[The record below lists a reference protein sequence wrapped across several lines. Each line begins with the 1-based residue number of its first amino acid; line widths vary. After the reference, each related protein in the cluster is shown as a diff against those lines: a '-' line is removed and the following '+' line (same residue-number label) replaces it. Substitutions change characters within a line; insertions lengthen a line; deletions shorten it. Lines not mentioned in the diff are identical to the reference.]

1 MPWPELRSE
10 ERCCRLCSAS
20 SLQHLFEGGPATPET
35 IPTIWRHF
43 LLPHRPR
50 RICSILGL
58 LATKP
63 QEEGKA
69 AMSHLWETPRT
80 FLRTGPGDTRGGEG
94 QSAPL
99 SPHGSSQWE
108 RLQPPSASPG
118 CRGPL
123 SACTTA
129 LGLSRFGGHAHFSV
143 GLWPSE
149 SLRFSSLDPLAWFL
163 PPLSL
168 SLPITP
174 KWPSQR
180 CGGHGVLR
188 IVAGSPKKAT
198 TV

>member
-99 SPHGSSQWE
+99 SPHGSSE
-108 RLQPPSASPG
+108 APATIGLPRLQRTPLCLHHSSGPFKIWRPRPLL
-118 CRGPL
+118 RGAL
-123 SACTTA
+123 A
-129 LGLSRFGGHAHFSV
+129 LGVSPLLISR
-143 GLWPSE
+143 P
-149 SLRFSSLDPLAWFL
+149 SSLV
-163 PPLSL
+163 SSS
-168 SLPITP
+168 SLPFPTHYP
-174 KWPSQR
+174 KMAQSEVWRAWSPED
-180 CGGHGVLR
+180 CGR
-188 IVAGSPKKAT
+188 ES
-198 TV
+198 

>member
-10 ERCCRLCSAS
+10 EWCCRLCSAS

-35 IPTIWRHF
+35 IPTIRRHF

-80 FLRTGPGDTRGGEG
+80 FLRTRAGRHAGWGGTICSSITTWLLSVGE
-94 QSAPL
+94 APATIGL
-99 SPHGSSQWE
+99 
-108 RLQPPSASPG
+108 G

>member
-50 RICSILGL
+50 RICSILGP

-80 FLRTGPGDTRGGEG
+80 FLRTRAGRHAGWGGTICSSITTWLLSVGE
-94 QSAPL
+94 APATIGL
-99 SPHGSSQWE
+99 P
-108 RLQPPSASPG
+108 RLQRTPLCLHHSS
-118 CRGPL
+118 GPFKIWRPRPLL
-123 SACTTA
+123 SGALA
-129 LGLSRFGGHAHFSV
+129 LGVSPLLISR
-143 GLWPSE
+143 P
-149 SLRFSSLDPLAWFL
+149 SSLV
-163 PPLSL
+163 SSS
-168 SLPITP
+168 SLPFPTHYP
-174 KWPSQR
+174 KMAQSEVWRAWSPED
-180 CGGHGVLR
+180 CGR
-188 IVAGSPKKAT
+188 ES
-198 TV
+198 